1 MVKSYKK
8 RISTVVTSTQKNVQK
23 ALPIVNDG
31 LKTAGVVAKGVAKET
46 IPIIEEGVS
55 KVYGTINSGFNL
67 ASAEVKN
74 LASAEVKNLGKG
86 IKSIRKRKG
95 RIYKTKYGGSRRSQ
109 RSSRR
114 SQRGTRRR

>member
-74 LASAEVKNLGKG
+74 LGKG